1 MLKPR
6 ILIVEDNPGD
16 VELLRMAFN
25 RAQLEC
31 DLTIIADGR
40 EALIYVRDPD
50 AAVPDLA
57 VLDLNV
63 PKNDGLEIL
72 EAMRGADRYTPVPVI
87 VLTSSSSPGDAARVQ
102 ALGVTCHLIK
112 PLELEQ
118 FMDIGR
124 IVKQVLEGDAEAPPR
139 NASTA

>member
-16 VELLRMAFN
+16 VELLRMAFK
-25 RAQLEC
+25 RAQLDC
-31 DLTIIADGR
+31 DLTVIADGR
-40 EALIYVRDPD
+40 EALIYVRDPG
-50 AAVPDLA
+50 AILPDLA
-57 VLDLNV
+57 ILDLNV

-72 EAMRGADRYTPVPVI
+72 EAIRTTDRYTPVPVM

-102 ALGVTCHLIK
+102 ALGVTRHVTK

-118 FMDIGR
+118 FLEVGR
-124 IVKQVLEGDAEAPPR
+124 IVKQVLEEGAAAPPPHGP
-139 NASTA
+139 TA